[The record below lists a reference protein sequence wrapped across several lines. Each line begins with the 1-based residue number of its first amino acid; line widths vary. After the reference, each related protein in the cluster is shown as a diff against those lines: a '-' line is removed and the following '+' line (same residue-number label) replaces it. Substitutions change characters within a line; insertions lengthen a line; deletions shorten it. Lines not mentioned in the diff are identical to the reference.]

1 MTSFFRDVDIG
12 LGGIRPEGPFRGEFL
27 ALGGGRGELGL
38 PIRPDSFPGVR
49 GSSRRFL
56 RLVGGVGLGVARGM
70 IVIFT
75 IGRRPSLEGLVG

>member
-1 MTSFFRDVDIG
+1 MAYDRGGLSGGSFSPR
-12 LGGIRPEGPFRGEFL
+12 E
-27 ALGGGRGELGL
+27 GGRGEMGL
-38 PIRPDSFPGVR
+38 PIRPDSFPGGR

-75 IGRRPSLEGLVG
+75 IGR